1 MVINMNI
8 LVTGSNGFIGSHVV
22 KWLKNKGCFVIGLDR
37 TADST
42 SDTDEYVF
50 CDLYTEDTGHI
61 FEKISVG
68 KLDAIVHLAAD
79 MRKEPHTIEVIK
91 NNCVGAQRLLELCR
105 DKNIGVFVQLS
116 SLPVIGS
123 PSELP
128 ITESHPVKPP
138 TVYHCTKIM
147 QELLANYAFY
157 TYGVRTV
164 SYRKTAPVGP
174 RMNPKTILPVFVQ
187 KALAGEDIVLLG
199 KGTRRQTYVHV
210 TDIAQAIYKA
220 VISPNAQGVYNLA
233 SHNLISNKRLAEL
246 CVVLTGSSSR
256 IVYSGQPDPADDY
269 NWEVSLDKLKRDTGY
284 ESAVGIEEMITEL
297 KLYYSESDLE
307 RT

>member
-1 MVINMNI
+1 MNI

-22 KWLKNKGCFVIGLDR
+22 KWLKGKGCYIIGLDR
-37 TADST
+37 VESSS

-50 CDLYTEDTGHI
+50 CDLYSEETGNI
-61 FEKISVG
+61 FEKISVD

-79 MRKEPHTIEVIK
+79 MRKEPYTIDVIK

-105 DKNIGVFVQLS
+105 DKSVGAFVQLS

-123 PSELP
+123 PIDTP
-128 ITESHPVKPP
+128 ITEAHSLKPP
-138 TVYHCTKIM
+138 TVYHCTKVM

-164 SYRKTAPVGP
+164 SYRISAPVGP
-174 RMNPKTILPVFVQ
+174 RMNPKTILPVFVN

-199 KGTRRQTYVHV
+199 TGSRRQTYVHV

-220 VISPNAQGVYNLA
+220 IISPDAQGVYNLA
-233 SHNLISNKRLAEL
+233 SHNLVSNKRLAEL
-246 CVVLTGSSSR
+246 CIELTGSASK
-256 IVYSGQPDPADDY
+256 IVYSGTKDPADDC
-269 NWEVSLDKLKRDTGY
+269 NWEVSLEKIKADTGY
-284 ESAVGIEEMITEL
+284 SPEVNIEDMIKEL
-297 KLYYSESDLE
+297 ADFYTQK
-307 RT
+307 